1 MVEVIRE
8 ELPNSDLSETRNS
21 FRLPRAQGVPFKFKL
36 FIGFPLPVDSRGSFF
51 LTSPGRGRSIFIPLR
66 TQNVVFALV
75 APHPHVCVFVLK
87 SARSRRVGHL
97 ESLRNIFSRLRCLYI
112 KIRPRICEGSNAS
125 KLCTADENIVEATI
139 FQVKTTYLCLN
150 GHTYLPFAD
159 R

>member
-1 MVEVIRE
+1 MVEVRE
-8 ELPNSDLSETRNS
+8 ELPSSDLSGTRNS
-21 FRLPRAQGVPFKFKL
+21 FKSPRAQAVPFKFN
-36 FIGFPLPVDSRGSFF
+36 FPLSVDSRGSFF
-51 LTSPGRGRSIFIPLR
+51 LTSPGRGRPIFIALR

>member
-1 MVEVIRE
+1 MRSYQTRTYPRLGIHSGCHVLRVSLSSSSCSSVFHYQWTPEVRSS
-8 ELPNSDLSETRNS
+8 LHP
-21 FRLPRAQGVPFKFKL
+21 QGVGVP
-36 FIGFPLPVDSRGSFF
+36 S
-51 LTSPGRGRSIFIPLR
+51 FIPLR

-125 KLCTADENIVEATI
+125 KLCTADENVVEATI